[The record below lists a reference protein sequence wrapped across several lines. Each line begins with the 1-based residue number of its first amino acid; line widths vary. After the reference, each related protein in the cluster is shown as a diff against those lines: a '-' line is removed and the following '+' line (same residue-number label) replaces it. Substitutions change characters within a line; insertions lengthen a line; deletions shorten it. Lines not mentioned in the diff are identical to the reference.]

1 MKRVAAVLIAILL
14 SGCASAPPPAQ
25 PQLFRDQ
32 LFDPP
37 AAGIG
42 PEQIFALTPEMK
54 QYARALTRSDEHH
67 QIQRTL
73 FDALYK
79 KDQLK
84 IDYDST
90 MTRNAAET
98 FAARR
103 GNCLSLLIMTAA
115 LANEMNM
122 VVQYQS
128 VSTQETWSRSGRL
141 YFASGH
147 VNLVLGKPRKN
158 DMRSY
163 DSSELMVIDFE
174 PPEETKNLVV
184 EPISEKRVI
193 AMYMNNR
200 AAEALVSAQLNDA
213 YWWARKAIEADPVF
227 FGSYNT
233 LAIVYQHHG
242 NLPEAEAV
250 LRYAQLLQPNS
261 TIAMSNMLHLLED
274 MGRTQEADAL
284 RVRLAQLEPNPP
296 FHYFNLGQKAMQEGD
311 YRKARKLFAQE
322 VERAPY
328 YHEFHFWLAVASFKL
343 GDMETADKHMKL
355 AMENSTTYG
364 EHDLY
369 AAKLDRLRS
378 YERKHTPSV
387 N

>member
-1 MKRVAAVLIAILL
+1 MKQVVAVLIAILL
-14 SGCASAPPPAQ
+14 SGCASGPPPAQ

-32 LFDPP
+32 LFGPP

-54 QYARALTRSDEHH
+54 QYARALTHADVRHP
-67 QIQRTL
+67 IQRTL

-84 IDYDST
+84 IDYDAT

-115 LANEMNM
+115 LADEMKM

-128 VSTQETWSRSGRL
+128 VSTQDTWSRSGQL

-158 DMRSY
+158 DTRGY
-163 DSSELMVIDFE
+163 DSSEAMVIDFE
-174 PPEETKNLVV
+174 PPEETRNLVV
-184 EPISEKRVI
+184 EPIDEKRVI

-200 AAEALVSAQLNDA
+200 AAETLASGQLNDA
-213 YWWARKAIEADPVF
+213 YWWARKAIEADPAF

-233 LAIVYQHHG
+233 LAVVYQYHG
-242 NLPEAEAV
+242 NLPEAETV
-250 LRYAQLLQPNS
+250 LRYAQLRQPKS
-261 TIAMSNMLHLLED
+261 IIAMSNMLHVLEQ

-284 RVRLAQLEPNPP
+284 RARLAQLEPNPP

-311 YRKARKLFAQE
+311 YRKARTLFARE

-328 YHEFHFWLAVASFKL
+328 YHEFHFWLAVAAFKL
-343 GDMETADKHMKL
+343 GDLETADKHMKL
-355 AMENSTTYG
+355 AMENSTTNG
-364 EHDLY
+364 DHDLY
-369 AAKLDRLRS
+369 AAKLDRLRA
-378 YERKHTPSV
+378 YERKRAPYA